1 MSNFALN
8 LQSKRSL
15 TKENE
20 AKEEADDMHHDL
32 QIAASIGKQLM
43 DENIQLKAD
52 LERMVHLEDQVRR
65 KTRVT

>member
-1 MSNFALN
+1 
-8 LQSKRSL
+8 
-15 TKENE
+15 
-20 AKEEADDMHHDL
+20 
-32 QIAASIGKQLM
+32 LM